1 MRRFDQ
7 QGIEEKRDPFA
18 RVRRWADSLRHANR
32 LRLRP
37 ARLSDVP
44 DLVEVDLRAF
54 HHVYREYGKSP
65 EELRAMLS
73 ASFEKRLSRLGPD
86 WTPVLCDGDRVVGFL
101 MGCRTS
107 RSTADFR
114 TWEEMTDA
122 GTLESTYDPDGRN
135 LYIVTLS
142 MLPSAASRAGQN
154 MLFANQ
160 ISAIIRY
167 DITEVFFESRLPG
180 LRAWT
185 VRQCR
190 RDGRRIAD
198 LTSAELHAHAETYL
212 TLTRT
217 VNGREVPQD
226 HLLAIYHRVGAR
238 VVRLIE
244 NGYQDGQSLN
254 FGALCVLPNPMPD
267 WAQRKPPL
275 RALGGRGLGLAS
287 RSPLLMRKAFPD

>member
-1 MRRFDQ
+1 MRRFDSRGATEQ
-7 QGIEEKRDPFA
+7 RDPFTQA
-18 RVRRWADSLRHANR
+18 RRWAAELRQVNR

-54 HHVYREYGKSP
+54 NHVYREYGKSS
-65 EELRAMLS
+65 EDLRAMLC
-73 ASFEKRLSRLGPD
+73 ASFEKRLARLGPD
-86 WTPVLCDGDRVVGFL
+86 WTPVLCDGDRVIGFL

-180 LRAWT
+180 LRGWT

-190 RDGRRIAD
+190 RDGRRIGD
-198 LTSAELHAHAETYL
+198 LTDAELHAYAETYL
-212 TLTRT
+212 ALTRT

-226 HLLAIYHRVGAR
+226 PLLAIYHRVGAR

-254 FGALCVLPNPMPD
+254 FGALCVLPNPMPG
-267 WAQRKPPL
+267 WAQRQPSL
-275 RALGGRGLGLAS
+275 RALGGHGLGLAS
-287 RSPLLMRKAFPD
+287 RSFPD